1 VPALRL
7 LPVKRDGPMARNLL
21 RMQSFVLVAFAFI
34 FFRAL
39 TLSNALTIIKKIAT
53 TSMLQIQLFR
63 DELNAFGAIKA
74 LVIVMILAVFFF
86 SEQFVHDHL
95 QGRKKLNSV
104 QQTLLYGA
112 LLSSI
117 LVFGFFGETQFIYFQ
132 F

>member
-1 VPALRL
+1 
-7 LPVKRDGPMARNLL
+7 
-21 RMQSFVLVAFAFI
+21 MQTFVQVAFAFI

-53 TSMLQIQLFR
+53 TSILQIQLFR